1 MYQVELLNISIKR
14 AYAEALQLLE
24 DILTPSQLQNYD
36 GIFSVALSELFSSV
50 HNINQKVDIE
60 YLIDNHTV
68 KFNFHFSESENILDS
83 LTEES
88 SFILSKL
95 VDDLSYNSENNTVTF
110 LFHVK
115 RQRLTPRMLQNL
127 NRVNVETLI
136 NANDY
141 EI

>member
-50 HNINQKVDIE
+50 HNINQKIDIE

-83 LTEES
+83 LTEKS

-95 VDDLSYNSENNTVTF
+95 VDNLSYNSENNTVTF

-115 RQRLTPRMLQNL
+115 RQPLTPRMLQNL

>member
-68 KFNFHFSESENILDS
+68 KFNFHFSESENIRNVS
-83 LTEES
+83 LIRIV
-88 SFILSKL
+88 FW
-95 VDDLSYNSENNTVTF
+95 V
-110 LFHVK
+110 VK
-115 RQRLTPRMLQNL
+115 GPQPRK
-127 NRVNVETLI
+127 EHS
-136 NANDY
+136 
-141 EI
+141 

>member
-83 LTEES
+83 LTEEA

-95 VDDLSYNSENNTVTF
+95 VDNLSYNSENNTVTF

-115 RQRLTPRMLQNL
+115 RQPLTPRMLQDL
-127 NRVNVETLI
+127 NRVNIETLI

>member
-68 KFNFHFSESENILDS
+68 KFNFHFSESENILDN

-95 VDDLSYNSENNTVTF
+95 VDNFSYNSENNTVTF

-115 RQRLTPRMLQNL
+115 RQPLTPRMLQNL

>member
-88 SFILSKL
+88 SFILSNL
-95 VDDLSYNSENNTVTF
+95 VDNLSYNSENNTVTF

-115 RQRLTPRMLQNL
+115 RQPLTPRMLQNL

>member
-68 KFNFHFSESENILDS
+68 KLNFHFSESENILDN

-95 VDDLSYNSENNTVTF
+95 VDNLSYNSENNTVTF

-115 RQRLTPRMLQNL
+115 RQPLTPRMLQNL

>member
-68 KFNFHFSESENILDS
+68 KFNFHFSESENILDN
-83 LTEES
+83 LIEES

-95 VDDLSYNSENNTVTF
+95 VDNLSYNSENNTVTF

-115 RQRLTPRMLQNL
+115 RQPLTPRMLQNL

>member
-115 RQRLTPRMLQNL
+115 RQPLTPRMLQNL

>member
-60 YLIDNHTV
+60 YLIDNHIV

-95 VDDLSYNSENNTVTF
+95 VDNLSYNSENNTVTF

-115 RQRLTPRMLQNL
+115 RQPLTPRMLQNL

>member
-68 KFNFHFSESENILDS
+68 KFNFHFSETENILDS

-95 VDDLSYNSENNTVTF
+95 VDNLSYNSENNTVTF

-115 RQRLTPRMLQNL
+115 RQPLTPRMLQNL

>member
-68 KFNFHFSESENILDS
+68 KFNFHFSELENILDS

-95 VDDLSYNSENNTVTF
+95 VDNLSYNSENNTVTF

-115 RQRLTPRMLQNL
+115 RQPLTPRMLQNL

>member
-68 KFNFHFSESENILDS
+68 KFNFHFSESENILDN

-95 VDDLSYNSENNTVTF
+95 VDNLSYNSENNTVTF

-115 RQRLTPRMLQNL
+115 RKPLTPRMLQNL
-127 NRVNVETLI
+127 DRVNVETLI

>member
-1 MYQVELLNISIKR
+1 MYQVELLNISIER
-14 AYAEALQLLE
+14 ANAEALQLLE
-24 DILTPSQLQNYD
+24 DILAPSQLQNYD

-50 HNINQKVDIE
+50 QNRTQKVDIE

-68 KFNFHFSESENILDS
+68 KFNFHFSESENILDN

-95 VDDLSYNSENNTVTF
+95 VDDFSYNSENNTVTF

-115 RQRLTPRMLQNL
+115 RQPLTPRMLQNL
-127 NRVNVETLI
+127 NRVNIETLI

-141 EI
+141 EM

>member
-1 MYQVELLNISIKR
+1 MYQVELLNISIER
-14 AYAEALQLLE
+14 ANAEALQLLE
-24 DILTPSQLQNYD
+24 DILAPSQLQNYD

-50 HNINQKVDIE
+50 QNRTQKVDIE

-68 KFNFHFSESENILDS
+68 KFNFHISESENILDK

-95 VDDLSYNSENNTVTF
+95 VDDFSYNSENNTVTF

-115 RQRLTPRMLQNL
+115 RQPLTPRMLQDL
-127 NRVNVETLI
+127 NRVNIETLI

-141 EI
+141 EM

>member
-68 KFNFHFSESENILDS
+68 KFNFHFSESEKILDS

-95 VDDLSYNSENNTVTF
+95 VDNLSYNSENNTVTF

-115 RQRLTPRMLQNL
+115 RQPLTPRMLQNL

>member
-1 MYQVELLNISIKR
+1 MYQVELLNISIKH

-115 RQRLTPRMLQNL
+115 RQPLTPRMLQNL

>member
-83 LTEES
+83 MTEES

-95 VDDLSYNSENNTVTF
+95 VDNLSYNSENNTVTF

-115 RQRLTPRMLQNL
+115 RQPLTPRMLQNL

>member
-1 MYQVELLNISIKR
+1 MYQVELLNISIER
-14 AYAEALQLLE
+14 ANAEALQLLE
-24 DILTPSQLQNYD
+24 DILAPSQLQNYD
-36 GIFSVALSELFSSV
+36 GIFSVALSELFSSIQ
-50 HNINQKVDIE
+50 NRTQKVDIE

-68 KFNFHFSESENILDS
+68 KFNFHFSESENILDN

-95 VDDLSYNSENNTVTF
+95 VDDFLYNSENNTVTF

-115 RQRLTPRMLQNL
+115 RQPLTPRMLQDL
-127 NRVNVETLI
+127 NRVNIETLI

-141 EI
+141 EM

>member
-83 LTEES
+83 LTEEA

-95 VDDLSYNSENNTVTF
+95 VDNLSYNSENNTVTF

-115 RQRLTPRMLQNL
+115 RQPLTPRMLQNL

>member
-1 MYQVELLNISIKR
+1 MYQVELLNISIKH

-68 KFNFHFSESENILDS
+68 KLNFHFSESENILDS

-95 VDDLSYNSENNTVTF
+95 VDNLSYNSENNTVTF

-115 RQRLTPRMLQNL
+115 RQPLTPRMLQNL

>member
-1 MYQVELLNISIKR
+1 MYQVELLNISIER
-14 AYAEALQLLE
+14 ANAEALQLLE
-24 DILTPSQLQNYD
+24 DILAPSQLQNYD

-50 HNINQKVDIE
+50 QNRTQKVDIE

-68 KFNFHFSESENILDS
+68 KFNFHFSESENILDN

-95 VDDLSYNSENNTVTF
+95 VDDFSYNSENNTVTF

-115 RQRLTPRMLQNL
+115 RQPLTPRMLQDL
-127 NRVNVETLI
+127 NRVNIETLI

-141 EI
+141 EM

>member
-1 MYQVELLNISIKR
+1 MYQVELLNISIER
-14 AYAEALQLLE
+14 ANAEALQLLE
-24 DILTPSQLQNYD
+24 DILAPSQLQNYD

-50 HNINQKVDIE
+50 QNRTQKVDIE

-68 KFNFHFSESENILDS
+68 KFNFHFSESENILDN

-95 VDDLSYNSENNTVTF
+95 VDDFSYNSENNTVTF

-115 RQRLTPRMLQNL
+115 RQPLIPRMLQDL
-127 NRVNVETLI
+127 NRVNIETLI

-141 EI
+141 EM

>member
-1 MYQVELLNISIKR
+1 MYQVELLNISIER
-14 AYAEALQLLE
+14 ANAEALQLLE
-24 DILTPSQLQNYD
+24 DILAPSQLQNYD

-50 HNINQKVDIE
+50 QNRTQKVDIE

-68 KFNFHFSESENILDS
+68 KFNFYFSESENILDN

-95 VDDLSYNSENNTVTF
+95 VDDFSYNSENNTVTF

-115 RQRLTPRMLQNL
+115 RQPLIPRMLQDL
-127 NRVNVETLI
+127 NRVNIETLI

-141 EI
+141 EM

>member
-1 MYQVELLNISIKR
+1 MYQVELLNISIER
-14 AYAEALQLLE
+14 ANAEALQLLE
-24 DILTPSQLQNYD
+24 DILAPSQLQNYD
-36 GIFSVALSELFSSV
+36 GIFSVALSELFSSIQ
-50 HNINQKVDIE
+50 NRTQKVDIE

-68 KFNFHFSESENILDS
+68 KFNFHFSESENILDN

-95 VDDLSYNSENNTVTF
+95 VDDFSYNSENNTVTF

-115 RQRLTPRMLQNL
+115 RQPLTPRMLQDL
-127 NRVNVETLI
+127 NRVNIETLI

-141 EI
+141 EM

>member
-1 MYQVELLNISIKR
+1 MYQVELLNISIER
-14 AYAEALQLLE
+14 ANVEALQLLE
-24 DILTPSQLQNYD
+24 DILAPSQLQNYD

-50 HNINQKVDIE
+50 QNRTQKVDIE

-68 KFNFHFSESENILDS
+68 KFNFHFSESENILDN

-95 VDDLSYNSENNTVTF
+95 VDDFSYNSENNTVTF

-115 RQRLTPRMLQNL
+115 RQPLTPRMLQDL
-127 NRVNVETLI
+127 NRVNIETLI

-141 EI
+141 EM

>member
-1 MYQVELLNISIKR
+1 MYQVELLNISIER
-14 AYAEALQLLE
+14 ANAEALQLLE
-24 DILTPSQLQNYD
+24 DILAPFQLQNYD

-50 HNINQKVDIE
+50 QNRTQKVDIE

-68 KFNFHFSESENILDS
+68 KFNFHFSESENILDN

-95 VDDLSYNSENNTVTF
+95 VDDFSYNSENNTVTF

-115 RQRLTPRMLQNL
+115 RQPLTPRMLQNL
-127 NRVNVETLI
+127 NRVNIETLI
-136 NANDY
+136 KANDY
-141 EI
+141 EM

>member
-95 VDDLSYNSENNTVTF
+95 VDNLSYNSENNTVTF

-115 RQRLTPRMLQNL
+115 RQPLTPRMLQNL
-127 NRVNVETLI
+127 NRVNIETLI

>member
-95 VDDLSYNSENNTVTF
+95 VDNLSYNSENNTVTF

-115 RQRLTPRMLQNL
+115 RQPLTPRILQNL

>member
-83 LTEES
+83 LTEET

-95 VDDLSYNSENNTVTF
+95 VDNLSYNSENNTVTF

-115 RQRLTPRMLQNL
+115 RQPLTPRMLQNL

>member
-95 VDDLSYNSENNTVTF
+95 VDNLSYNSENNTVTF

-115 RQRLTPRMLQNL
+115 RQPLTPRMLQNL
-127 NRVNVETLI
+127 DRVNVETLI
-136 NANDY
+136 NANDS
-141 EI
+141 ET

>member
-95 VDDLSYNSENNTVTF
+95 VDNLSYNSENNTVTF

-115 RQRLTPRMLQNL
+115 RQPLTPRMLQNL
-127 NRVNVETLI
+127 DRVNVETLI

>member
-1 MYQVELLNISIKR
+1 MYQVELLNISIKH

-95 VDDLSYNSENNTVTF
+95 VDNLSYNSENNTVTF

-115 RQRLTPRMLQNL
+115 RQPLTPRMLQNL

>member
-95 VDDLSYNSENNTVTF
+95 VDNLSYNSENNTVTF

-115 RQRLTPRMLQNL
+115 RQPLTPRMLQNL

-136 NANDY
+136 YANDY

>member
-68 KFNFHFSESENILDS
+68 KFNFHFSESENILDN

-115 RQRLTPRMLQNL
+115 RQPLTPRMLQNL

>member
-60 YLIDNHTV
+60 YLIDYHTV

-95 VDDLSYNSENNTVTF
+95 VDNLSYNSENNTVTF

-115 RQRLTPRMLQNL
+115 RQPLTPRMLQNL

>member
-50 HNINQKVDIE
+50 YNINQKVDIE

-95 VDDLSYNSENNTVTF
+95 VDNLSYNSENNTVTF

-115 RQRLTPRMLQNL
+115 RQPLTPRMLQNL

>member
-1 MYQVELLNISIKR
+1 MYQVELLNISIER
-14 AYAEALQLLE
+14 ANAEALQLLE
-24 DILTPSQLQNYD
+24 DILAPSQLQNYD

-50 HNINQKVDIE
+50 QNRTQKVDIE

-68 KFNFHFSESENILDS
+68 KFNFHFSESENILDN

-95 VDDLSYNSENNTVTF
+95 VDDFSYNSENNTVTF

-115 RQRLTPRMLQNL
+115 RQPLTPRMLQGL
-127 NRVNVETLI
+127 NRVNIETLI
-136 NANDY
+136 KANDY
-141 EI
+141 EM

>member
-68 KFNFHFSESENILDS
+68 KLNFHFSESENILDS

-95 VDDLSYNSENNTVTF
+95 VDNLSYNSENNTVTF

-115 RQRLTPRMLQNL
+115 RQPLTPRMLQNL

>member
-1 MYQVELLNISIKR
+1 MYQVELLNISIKH

-68 KFNFHFSESENILDS
+68 KFNFHFSESENILDN

-95 VDDLSYNSENNTVTF
+95 VDNLSYNSENNTVTF

-115 RQRLTPRMLQNL
+115 RQPLTPRMLQNL